1 MNLPSRLIDDA
12 VSEFMKLPG
21 IGRKTA
27 LRLVLHLLYSDPEAV
42 EQFGAAILRMK
53 RDLKFCRQCHNVSD
67 DELCSICAN
76 RSRNHELVCVV
87 EGLRDLIAIENTGR
101 FNGLYHLLGGVVSP
115 VDGIGPDDLNI
126 DTLLTRVAGGDVKEL
141 LMALSPTMEGDT
153 TIFYINKLVEK
164 YDVKV
169 TTLARGVAFG
179 GDLEYVDDLTLGR
192 SIAARLPYEK
202 YLVNGS
208 E

>member
-1 MNLPSRLIDDA
+1 
-12 VSEFMKLPG
+12 MKLPG

-27 LRLVLHLLYSDPEAV
+27 LRLTLHLLYSESRDV
-42 EQFGAAILRMK
+42 EDFGEAILKMK
-53 RDLKFCRQCHNVSD
+53 RQLKFCRQCHSVSD
-67 DELCSICAN
+67 DDLCSICSNA
-76 RSRNHELVCVV
+76 SRHRELICVV

-101 FNGLYHLLGGVVSP
+101 FNGLYHVLGGVVSP
-115 VDGIGPDDLNI
+115 VDGIGPEDLNI
-126 DTLLTRVAGGDVKEL
+126 DTLLARVAHNDVREL
-141 LMALSPTMEGDT
+141 LMALNPTMEGDT
-153 TIFYINKLVEK
+153 TVFYINKLVEQ
-164 YDVKV
+164 YNVKV

-202 YLVNGS
+202 YLVNG